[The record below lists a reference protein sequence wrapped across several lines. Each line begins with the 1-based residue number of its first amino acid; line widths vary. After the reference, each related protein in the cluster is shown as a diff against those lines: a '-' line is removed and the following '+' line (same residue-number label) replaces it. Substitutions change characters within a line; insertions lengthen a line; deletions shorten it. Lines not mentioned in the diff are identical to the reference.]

1 MPIRAQCDNCGKVY
15 NLPDESAGKRLRCKQ
30 CAVAFTVPSLAP
42 AAEAPTLGPQKI
54 CVVCNQNV
62 AGRPRTK
69 DQAGNYYCR
78 SCYEE
83 KARAREQLAKSRVG
97 AAVPAGV
104 GAGGGDDGGEG
115 EIIDLAALEP
125 TEQFDDSAQPPPP
138 PIPDMD
144 LVAPPIPDM
153 QEPML
158 AEPVMLEVPP
168 KPKKKKKKKKGAA
181 AKAAAGD
188 SAMDKIKALPIE
200 LWIFAVCAV
209 VFCLGLLS
217 SSMAGTASTVL
228 SLVGTGCGLWGD
240 IAIIFIAFSEGTVT
254 GLMVL
259 FLPFYGLVFIITRW
273 SEVSRHFGRSMLG
286 LLFIICSFVITGKQV
301 ADHVVGALKESQEK
315 RMQDFSTD
323 PSYVIHVDLPAPPTD
338 ETAMKQNIAAAIL
351 DSLKQ
356 HNVKPAEGK
365 YVIEASVRPDLDL
378 KNKITIT
385 REGRQMKMPSPK
397 LVCTLQISDS
407 AEDVI
412 YQQSKDSLPDPAMR
426 EVSDETKK
434 SGDDFQKEL
443 WKNVVS
449 EFKTMALQ
457 VPAAKDKTA
466 PADAKSK

>member
-1 MPIRAQCDNCGKVY
+1 MAIRAQCNNCGKVY

-83 KARAREQLAKSRVG
+83 KARSREQLAQSRVG

-104 GAGGGDDGGEG
+104 GAGGDGGGDD
-115 EIIDLAALEP
+115 EIIDLGALEP
-125 TEQFDDSAQPPPP
+125 TEQFDESMQPPPP

-144 LVAPPIPDM
+144 LVAPPLPDM

-158 AEPVMLEVPP
+158 AEPVMLELPP

-259 FLPFYGLVFIITRW
+259 FLPFYGLVFIITHW

-286 LLFIICSFVITGKQV
+286 LLFVICSFVITGKQV
-301 ADHVVGALKESQEK
+301 ADHVVGALKEGQEK

-323 PSYVIHVDLPAPPTD
+323 PSYVVRVNLLAPSND
-338 ETAMKQNIAAAIL
+338 ETTMKQDIAAGIL
-351 DSLKQ
+351 EALKQ
-356 HNVKPAEGK
+356 HNVKPAEGQ
-365 YVIEASVRPDLDL
+365 YIIEASVRPDLDF

-385 REGRQMKMPSPK
+385 REGQQMQMPSPK
-397 LVCTLQISDS
+397 LVCTLQIKDS
-407 AEDVI
+407 QEQVI
-412 YQQSKDSLPDPAMR
+412 YEQSKDSLPDPAMLQ
-426 EVSDETKK
+426 VSDRTRK
-434 SGDDFQKEL
+434 SGDEFQKEL

-449 EFKTMALQ
+449 EFKTMALA
-457 VPAAKDKTA
+457 VPAAADKTA